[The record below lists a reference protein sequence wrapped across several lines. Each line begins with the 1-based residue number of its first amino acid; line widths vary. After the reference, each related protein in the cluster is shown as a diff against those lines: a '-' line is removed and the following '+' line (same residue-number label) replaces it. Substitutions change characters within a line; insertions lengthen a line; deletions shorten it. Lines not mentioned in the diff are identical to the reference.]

1 MITTDRQIQSLK
13 PEASVYWEA
22 VKSPHGGGLAIRVST
37 GGGRSWYVRY
47 RFNGK
52 QDAMNIGTFPAM
64 GLKEA
69 RETHAE
75 VRNLLAQ
82 GTNPKRVRRQ
92 QKAENQAAWTMQELF
107 QQWIVSYAK
116 APSTR
121 TKRPPSEK
129 VVEQTA
135 WRWGYYLRDNLGEFL
150 VKGVSVQQV
159 KAIIIEVAENQS
171 REQARKCLTL
181 LKAMFDHAEQRGQIA
196 INPAVGIEPARI
208 GASKG
213 APRKRYLSLTEL
225 RQVWTALDQSGL
237 TDTLKNAIR
246 LLILTGQRRGELLKA
261 KWRDIDLDKAVWRI
275 PATDTKNRQA
285 HTVYLSDAAV
295 ALLRTMPN
303 GGEYVF
309 QGRVEG
315 QPIGDSSLTTAV
327 MRLQGRKTRERDE
340 SAPLGT
346 MEPFSAHD
354 LRRTF
359 ATGLGEYCAVQP
371 HVIERM
377 LNHQPE
383 DALVAVYQH
392 AGYAAEQ
399 QAAWQAWGDLIASQ
413 VMVEPD
419 NVVAMKFSTT
429 QG

>member
-13 PEASVYWEA
+13 PEPSVYWEA

-37 GGGRSWYVRY
+37 GGSRSWYVRY

-52 QDAMNIGTFPAM
+52 QDALNIGTFPGM

-75 VRNLLAQ
+75 VRTLLAQ
-82 GTNPKRVRRQ
+82 GTDPKRVRRQ
-92 QKAENQAAWTMQELF
+92 KKAENQAAWSMQALF
-107 QQWIVSYAK
+107 EDWIVSYAK

-121 TKRPPSEK
+121 TKRPPSNQ

-135 WRWGYYLRDNLGEFL
+135 WRWSYYLRDKLGEFL
-150 VKGVSVQQV
+150 VKGVDVQQI
-159 KAIIIEVAENQS
+159 KAVIIEVAEDKS

-181 LKAMFDHAEQRGQIA
+181 LRAMFDHAEHRGHIA
-196 INPAVGIEPARI
+196 INPAAGIEPAKI

-213 APRKRYLSLTEL
+213 APRKRHLSLVEL
-225 RQVWTALDQSGL
+225 RQVWAALDQSGL
-237 TDTLKNAIR
+237 SDTVKNAIR

-261 KWRDIDLDKAVWRI
+261 KWSDIDLDKAVWRI
-275 PATDTKNRQA
+275 PAADTKNRQA

-295 ALLRTMPN
+295 ALLRSMPS
-303 GGEYVF
+303 GGEYIF

-340 SAPLGT
+340 SAPLGK

-359 ATGLGEYCAVQP
+359 ATGLGEHCAVQP

-377 LNHQPE
+377 LNHAPE
-383 DALVAVYQH
+383 NALVGIYQR

-399 QAAWQAWGDLIASQ
+399 QAAWQAWGELIASQ
-413 VMVEPD
+413 VMIEPD
-419 NVVAMKFSTT
+419 NVVAMKFSKAH
-429 QG
+429 